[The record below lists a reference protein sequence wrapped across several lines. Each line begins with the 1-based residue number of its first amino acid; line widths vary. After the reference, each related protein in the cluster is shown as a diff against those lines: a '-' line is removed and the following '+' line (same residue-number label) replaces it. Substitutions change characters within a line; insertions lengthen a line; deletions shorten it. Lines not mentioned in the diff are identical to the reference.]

1 MKEFIRNTALIK
13 LSFKYNIFVFIL
25 CLIIEGILFINEY
38 IKFNTGVFYPLGIK
52 ESQIGYWENI
62 LFYLWIVLL
71 TCITLKERLLLLS
84 FNVIIFMSKDIVT
97 LYEVRDVPIQN
108 MFSFIFELYYKYY
121 FNDLFIYPLLSLKR
135 IIIDI
140 IIFIFSTLFICLLTI
155 ALQIILFLLKEFM
168 LSSLRYI
175 KK

>member
-84 FNVIIFMSKDIVT
+84 
-97 LYEVRDVPIQN
+97 L
-108 MFSFIFELYYKYY
+108 
-121 FNDLFIYPLLSLKR
+121 
-135 IIIDI
+135 
-140 IIFIFSTLFICLLTI
+140 
-155 ALQIILFLLKEFM
+155 M
-168 LSSLRYI
+168 L
-175 KK
+175 

>member
-13 LSFKYNIFVFIL
+13 LSSKYNIFIFIF
-25 CLIIEGILFINEY
+25 CFIIEGILFINEY
-38 IKFNTGVFYPLGIK
+38 MNFNTGIFYPLGIK
-52 ESQIGYWENI
+52 DVQIGYWENI

-140 IIFIFSTLFICLLTI
+140 IMFIFSTLFICLLTI

-168 LSSLRYI
+168 LASLRYI

>member
-52 ESQIGYWENI
+52 KSQIGYWENI

-155 ALQIILFLLKEFM
+155 ALQIVLFLLKEFM
-168 LSSLRYI
+168 LASLRYI